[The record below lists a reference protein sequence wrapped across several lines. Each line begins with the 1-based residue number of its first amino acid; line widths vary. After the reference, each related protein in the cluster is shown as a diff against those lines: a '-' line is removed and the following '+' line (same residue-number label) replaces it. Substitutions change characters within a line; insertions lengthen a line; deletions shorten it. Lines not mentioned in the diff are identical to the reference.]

1 VPDLLTSLASLHHRY
16 QRLTEQLGDAG
27 IMGTPQYPQVM
38 KEHARLAKLM
48 RPYEELRAAQEAA
61 AGARAMLGDPEL
73 RELAKEELAA
83 SEARVPALLEDI
95 KGLLVSG
102 DATGSRDSILEIRAG
117 TGGDEAALFVG
128 DLARMYTMW
137 CQAHGLRLDVLSL
150 SEGEK
155 GGFKEAIFNVRG
167 TSAQAGGAYALLRYE
182 SGGHRVQRVPATES
196 QGRVHTS
203 AATVAVMPEAEEADV
218 TIRSDDLEIT
228 TFRAGGAG
236 GQNVNKT
243 ESAVRIVHTPT
254 GVVVACQDE
263 RSQLANKDKAMKWL
277 RAKLYAAERER
288 LARERAAL
296 RKEQVGS
303 GDRSDRI
310 RTYNFPQNR
319 ITDHRVNVTGY
330 SLDRY
335 IAGDCDALWQAM
347 VDADKAKVL
356 ADWDGEF

>member
-1 VPDLLTSLASLHHRY
+1 MPDLLTSLAALHDRY
-16 QRLTEQLGDAG
+16 RRLTEQLGDTG
-27 IMGTPQYPQVM
+27 IMGTPQYQQVM
-38 KEHARLAKLM
+38 RDHARLARLM
-48 RPYEELRAAQEAA
+48 KPYEELRAAEAAA

-73 RELAKEELAA
+73 RELAEEELAA
-83 SEARVPALLEDI
+83 SAARVPALLEDL
-95 KGLLVSG
+95 KGLLVAG
-102 DATGSRDSILEIRAG
+102 DAAGSRDAILEIRAG

-137 CQAHGLRLDVLSL
+137 GQRHGLRLEPLAL

-155 GGFKEAIFNVRG
+155 GGFKEAIFTVRG
-167 TSAQAGGAYALLRYE
+167 AAGAFALLRYE
-182 SGGHRVQRVPATES
+182 SGGHRVQRVPATEA

-218 TIRSDDLEIT
+218 AIRSDDLEIT

-243 ESAVRIVHTPT
+243 ESAVRIVHRPS

-277 RAKLYAAERER
+277 RARLYEAERQR

-319 ITDHRVNVTGY
+319 ITDHRINVTGY

-335 IAGDCDALWQAM
+335 LAGDCDALWQAM
-347 VDADKAKVL
+347 VDAEKARVL
-356 ADWDGEF
+356 AEWDGEF